1 MGILGSM
8 LGKREPAAAYRT
20 IDGGHPAPF
29 PDMTDEQL
37 YNYEMTFNV
46 ARKTFD
52 TPPPAVIEAQRRAA
66 AAAQDAQQKK
76 HSADRATKPTFD
88 APRYTSRGAQT
99 TEATGAT
106 EEWSEKTDWGDPG
119 ESRADM
125 YGTTVTAVRKTRP
138 EAGRP
143 LDLTR
148 PVRTITTKQPVD
160 IITTRARHPVY
171 KVHGYIGDDDV
182 VTVFTLDGRLSEN
195 GPQFLENVPQQQQ
208 LHLNIY
214 RNREPGAKEKYLVTQ
229 HETREDADAQ
239 ALAGRITCVAVRFD
253 L

>member
-20 IDGGHPAPF
+20 VDGGHPAPF

-46 ARKTFD
+46 AHKTFD
-52 TPPPAVIEAQRRAA
+52 KPPPSVVEAQRRAT
-66 AAAQDAQQKK
+66 AAAQHAQQQRKQASEK
-76 HSADRATKPTFD
+76 AERPAFD
-88 APRYTSRGAQT
+88 APRYTSRNGQAHA
-99 TEATGAT
+99 EAEAEHTAHLY
-106 EEWSEKTDWGDPG
+106 D
-119 ESRADM
+119 
-125 YGTTVTAVRKTRP
+125 TTVTAVRMTRP
-138 EAGRP
+138 DGGRP
-143 LDLTR
+143 LDLTK
-148 PVRTITTKQPVD
+148 PVRTITTKQPVE

-171 KVHGYIGDDDV
+171 KVHAYIGEDDV

-195 GPQFLENVPQQQQ
+195 GPQFLENIPQKQQ

-214 RNREPGAKEKYLVTQ
+214 RNREPGAKEKYIVTQ

-239 ALAGRITCVAVRFD
+239 ALAGRITCVAVQFD

>member
-1 MGILGSM
+1 VGILGSM
-8 LGKREPAAAYRT
+8 IGKREPSVAYRT
-20 IDGGHPAPF
+20 VDGGHPAPF

-46 ARKTFD
+46 TRKTFD
-52 TPPPAVIEAQRRAA
+52 TPPPAVLEAQRRAA
-66 AAAQDAQQKK
+66 AEVRQPQRKRVPEREERTQRIDKA
-76 HSADRATKPTFD
+76 FD
-88 APRYTSRGAQT
+88 APRYTSRS
-99 TEATGAT
+99 TEQAEDLSG
-106 EEWSEKTDWGDPG
+106 
-119 ESRADM
+119 M
-125 YGTTVTAVRKTRP
+125 TVTAVRMTRP
-138 EAGRP
+138 GGARA
-143 LDLTR
+143 LDLTK
-148 PVRTITTKQPVD
+148 PVRTVTTKQPVD

-171 KVHGYIGDDDV
+171 KVHAYIGDDDV

-195 GPQFLENVPQQQQ
+195 GPQFLENVPQKQQ

-239 ALAGRITCVAVRFD
+239 AVAGRITCVAVQFD